1 MPSLTR
7 GSSKPVAVATMAAEE
22 VKQQQNVTVCRP
34 TSNHELSMAVTQ
46 NMAAAIKCVEMERE
60 EIMFQ
65 RSFIYKAGVP
75 LMREFYGKLSKRRD
89 NNNWLLKVQEDLVD
103 GLHALIVATMEKY
116 DIFKGKIKVKEEEEE
131 EDEEEQEEKVEEKLE
146 SGKGEEESE
155 TIDEEMASFNGGNS
169 AQLQIKV
176 KEEEEQEKKVEEKL
190 EFGKDEEES
199 ESIDEE
205 MASFNGGN
213 SAAAAAKSK
222 EQCLNGNTSEESTAS
237 AYISGHD
244 DAMKGCTSVPGVE
257 SKYQVSFED
266 RVDQYKQYKAK
277 YGREIGLDMKARDE
291 DLYKWCLKIRNRLKY
306 LPSEKGA
313 DKVAALKLVGFDFGD
328 RFDKATR
335 DAVWLEELK
344 RWMDHRDTHK
354 TPHVFNRKQN
364 KVLYRWVY
372 KQRFEHVCKE
382 LNGGKSEYL
391 TDEREQMLK
400 DVGFSFEGPKSNF
413 IKNTRKRLLMKGPS
427 AIKKKIGK
435 PKMAE
440 LAHRN
445 SKSKPPPTKDLSDYQ
460 CSQGDKRVPSLQKAN
475 KVAAPDNSMLEA
487 KLTHE
492 SKDDSRSNRTAN
504 AQIPRIMIGQN
515 PSKVTYDNEDDTLRV
530 AQTKNEAA
538 KSLNDLHTS
547 KIAPSM
553 LCDRFKKRN
562 EASKKRKIDETV
574 RVPID
579 IDSTT
584 VGVNRYKSKVEKALQ
599 DVNFSTVAP
608 SKLCN
613 QFKKRFEGRRK
624 ERQVNG
630 PM

>member
-7 GSSKPVAVATMAAEE
+7 RSSKHITEAMMAAVE
-22 VKQQQNVTVCRP
+22 VKQQKKVTVCRDGGP
-34 TSNHELSMAVTQ
+34 QLPASNHELSMAVTQ
-46 NMAAAIKCVEMERE
+46 NRAAAMKCAEMKRE
-60 EIMFQ
+60 KIMFQ
-65 RSFIYKAGVP
+65 RSFLYKAGMP

-89 NNNWLLKVQEDLVD
+89 DNSWLLKVQEDFVD
-103 GLHALIVATMEKY
+103 ELHALIVATMEKY
-116 DIFKGKIKVKEEEEE
+116 DLSKVQVKVKEEEEE
-131 EDEEEQEEKVEEKLE
+131 EEEQKEKVEVKLE
-146 SGKGEEESE
+146 SGKDEKENE
-155 TIDEEMASFNGGNS
+155 TIDEEMASSRESNS
-169 AQLQIKV
+169 AQVQVKVKKEDEERKEKIEVKLESEKDEKESETASSGESNSAQVQIKV
-176 KEEEEQEKKVEEKL
+176 KEEIQKEKIEDRLKI
-190 EFGKDEEES
+190 GKDEEDS
-199 ESIDEE
+199 ETIDEE
-205 MASFNGGN
+205 MVSLNGGN
-213 SAAAAAKSK
+213 NAAAAAKSK

-237 AYISGHD
+237 GYISSHD
-244 DAMKGCTSVPGVE
+244 DAMKGCSSLSVAFL
-257 SKYQVSFED
+257 SKNQVSFED
-266 RVDQYKQYKAK
+266 RVDQYKKYKAK

-291 DLYKWCLKIRNRLKY
+291 DLYRWCLKIRNRLKY

-372 KQRFEHVCKE
+372 KQRFEYVCKE

-413 IKNTRKRLLMKGPS
+413 IENTRKRLLMKGTS

-460 CSQGDKRVPSLQKAN
+460 CSQGDKHVPGKQNAN
-475 KVAAPDNSMLEA
+475 KVSAPDTFMLEA
-487 KLTHE
+487 KLTHK
-492 SKDDSRSNRTAN
+492 SKDDSISKRTAN

-515 PSKVTYDNEDDTLRV
+515 PSKLTYDNDDDTLRV
-530 AQTKNEAA
+530 AQ
-538 KSLNDLHTS
+538 
-547 KIAPSM
+547 
-553 LCDRFKKRN
+553 KKKMKRRN
-562 EASKKRKIDETV
+562 
-574 RVPID
+574 
-579 IDSTT
+579 
-584 VGVNRYKSKVEKALQ
+584 
-599 DVNFSTVAP
+599 P
-608 SKLCN
+608 SKT
-613 QFKKRFEGRRK
+613 
-624 ERQVNG
+624 
-630 PM
+630 